1 MLSDVPSILRNV
13 CLSASC
19 WVCIWPTAEN
29 RASGRKSLNSLT
41 VCMVCWGSL
50 SWNCPKLLF
59 LETLSN
65 LSSWQLRC
73 ICAQHGVVQLP
84 CMFRSGWSG
93 HTVTRVTHY
102 KMHQNANPVS
112 SLAGQHMCCIFAAA
126 FSFET
131 SFVQAARHRGCPPNS
146 AARQKRHPAA
156 PAALAGCTPVSQ
168 PLSAHSLRV
177 VYTALEVTHETC
189 CLPKKQKA
197 QEANGI
203 PERCLSSETLGGQL
217 RDKCLNVCS
226 WMIHHCGILPS
237 SMHQTS
243 RNLTSWIPLVDLR
256 LQPYHP
262 FQPPQLRVL
271 PADGTK
277 ETGLQTKRGTSG
289 SWKFWEHW
297 AYLSRGKDMEKIW
310 SQSEAPCSVPSTCLA
325 LLTQERHER
334 QGPSDLVHSKRF
346 QSSRSFHGSEPAKR
360 SSGAAFQLWPLSQ
373 VWATQPDQSPA
384 DQLSI
389 PCSRTVAP

>member
-1 MLSDVPSILRNV
+1 
-13 CLSASC
+13 
-19 WVCIWPTAEN
+19 
-29 RASGRKSLNSLT
+29 
-41 VCMVCWGSL
+41 
-50 SWNCPKLLF
+50 
-59 LETLSN
+59 
-65 LSSWQLRC
+65 
-73 ICAQHGVVQLP
+73 
-84 CMFRSGWSG
+84 
-93 HTVTRVTHY
+93 
-102 KMHQNANPVS
+102 
-112 SLAGQHMCCIFAAA
+112 MCCIFAAA

-168 PLSAHSLRV
+168 PLSAHGLRV
-177 VYTALEVTHETC
+177 VYTVLEVTHETC

-289 SWKFWEHW
+289 PWKFWEH
-297 AYLSRGKDMEKIW
+297 LSRGKDMEKIW
-310 SQSEAPCSVPSTCLA
+310 SQSEAPCSVPSKCLA

-346 QSSRSFHGSEPAKR
+346 QSSKELSWLWTRQAFLWRGISALAAVPSLSNSAWPEPNRS
-360 SSGAAFQLWPLSQ
+360 
-373 VWATQPDQSPA
+373 TQHT
-384 DQLSI
+384 L
-389 PCSRTVAP
+389 